1 LKGALKMARSL
12 WAPLLFAAIVF
23 ALNPHWFQAPIVESS
38 DFAANSLQVYHAKIF
53 REMLG
58 NYSRWEFHHP
68 GPAIFYLLAAGERV
82 FHDWTHLVP
91 GTMNAQ
97 LVTLVLINMA
107 FLFGAIGIFAKYFT
121 SQIFRPL
128 ALASAL
134 LWIYAVNATVPTGAV
149 VSPWMP
155 HVALLAFLFF
165 AAACASVAAGRIAH
179 VPLLA
184 LGAMLMVHLH
194 VAQFLFA
201 GVLSAA
207 ACTMAAMGEWRAGRR
222 LAGHGKA
229 IAASVGIVAL
239 FLLPMVL
246 DLAVHRPNNLDD
258 IRAYLARYPDPHRGL
273 ANAVR
278 YFVSFLAFEP
288 DAVQAQIGGQS
299 LPLRL
304 GRTPLL
310 YWAIYLAA
318 LGGAVWVAARRAKAV
333 PRIVWIVMGECVL
346 ISLLFLY
353 WANRITGAFYNFNGF
368 FIYAIQLLGLF
379 AIVGVLSA
387 GWRAK
392 WVWAAW
398 LVPFAAMPLMA
409 AELRNPDR
417 GSDAIAR
424 MSEDL
429 RSAGPVRLV
438 FEHDD
443 WDTAAG
449 VANQL
454 ARRGQAFC
462 VDPGWFFLFEREA
475 VCRPGTEFARRV
487 VTASAVFEPGRRP
500 LVLPVRIGADEA
512 STLREGFYPCE
523 GDQCWTGRSASLGFT
538 LAGGAP
544 AYRVTITGSVLPERP
559 VEVRLNGVRLGVL
572 DGLWKSGASLDVPG
586 SAVKVGEMNRLT
598 FECAGAGPIA
608 GDARELGFSLM
619 TVEIAGR

>member
-1 LKGALKMARSL
+1 LKFVRCL
-12 WAPLLFAAIVF
+12 WAPLLFAAIVL

-97 LVTLVLINMA
+97 LVTLVLINTA
-107 FLFGAIGIFAKYFT
+107 FLFGAIGIFAKYFKQ
-121 SQIFRPL
+121 QIFRPV
-128 ALASAL
+128 ALAAAL
-134 LWIYAVNATVPTGAV
+134 LWIYTVNTTVPAGAV
-149 VSPWMP
+149 VSAWMP
-155 HVALLAFLFF
+155 HVALFAFLFF

-179 VPLLA
+179 LPWLA

-194 VAQFLFA
+194 VAQLLFA

-207 ACTMAAMGEWRAGRR
+207 ACTMAAVGEWRAGTRFGR
-222 LAGHGKA
+222 HWKA

-246 DLAVHRPNNLDD
+246 ELAVHRPNNLDD

-273 ANAVR
+273 GSAVR

-288 DAVQAQIGGQS
+288 DAVQARIGGQS
-299 LPLRL
+299 SPLYL

-318 LGGAVWVAARRAKAV
+318 LGAAVWVAARRAKAV
-333 PRIVWIVMGECVL
+333 PRIVWIVAGECML

-353 WANRITGAFYNFNGF
+353 WANRITGDFYNFNGF
-368 FIYAIQLLGLF
+368 FIYGIQLLGLF

-387 GWRAK
+387 EWRAK
-392 WVWAAW
+392 WAW
-398 LVPFAAMPLMA
+398 VVPFAAMPLMA

-424 MSEDL
+424 MSEEL
-429 RSAGPVRLV
+429 RGAGPVRLV
-438 FEHDD
+438 FEHGD

-449 VANQL
+449 IANQL

-487 VTASAVFEPGRRP
+487 VTGAGIFEPGRRP
-500 LVLPVRIGADEA
+500 LGLPVRIGADEA
-512 STLREGFYPCE
+512 SALREGFYVCE
-523 GDQCWTGRSASLGFT
+523 ADHCWTGRSASLGFT
-538 LAGGAP
+538 LAGEAP

-559 VEVRLNGVRLGVL
+559 VEVGLNGVRLGVL
-572 DGLWKSGASLDVPG
+572 DGLWKSSASFDVAG
-586 SAVKVGEMNRLT
+586 SRVNVGGMNRLT
-598 FECAGAGPIA
+598 LECAGAGPIA

-619 TVEIAGR
+619 MVEISGSNMGHR

>member
-1 LKGALKMARSL
+1 MKFVQRL
-12 WAPLLFAAIVF
+12 WAPLLFAAIVL
-23 ALNPHWFQAPIVESS
+23 ALNPHWFQASIVESS

-97 LVTLVLINMA
+97 LVTLVLINTA

-121 SQIFRPL
+121 QQAFRPV
-128 ALASAL
+128 ALAAAL
-134 LWIYAVNATVPTGAV
+134 LWVYTVNTTVPTGAV

-155 HVALLAFLFF
+155 HVALFAFLFF

-179 VPLLA
+179 LPLLA

-207 ACTMAAMGEWRAGRR
+207 ACTMAAVGEWRAGRR
-222 LAGHGKA
+222 LTGHGKT
-229 IAASVGIVAL
+229 IAASLGIVAL

-246 DLAVHRPNNLDD
+246 ELAVHRPNNLDD
-258 IRAYLARYPDPHRGL
+258 IRAYLARYPNPHRGL
-273 ANAVR
+273 GNAIR

-288 DAVQAQIGGQS
+288 DAVQARIGGQTP
-299 LPLRL
+299 PLHL
-304 GRTPLL
+304 GWTPLQ
-310 YWAIYLAA
+310 YWAVYLAA

-333 PRIVWIVMGECVL
+333 PRIVWIVMGECVV

-353 WANRITGAFYNFNGF
+353 WANRITGDFYNFNGF

-392 WVWAAW
+392 WAW
-398 LVPFAAMPLMA
+398 VVPFAAMPLMA

-424 MSEDL
+424 MSEEL
-429 RSAGPVRLV
+429 RGAGPVRLV

-449 VANQL
+449 IANQL

-487 VTASAVFEPGRRP
+487 VTAAGVFEPGRRP
-500 LVLPVRIGADEA
+500 LVLPVRIGADEVSA
-512 STLREGFYPCE
+512 LREGFYACE
-523 GDQCWTGRSASLGFT
+523 GDHCWTGRSASLGFT

-559 VEVRLNGVRLGVL
+559 VEVGLNGVRLGVL
-572 DGLWKSGASLDVPG
+572 DGLWKSSASFDVAG
-586 SAVKVGEMNRLT
+586 NAVKVGGMNRLT
-598 FECAGAGPIA
+598 FVCAGAGPIA

-619 TVEIAGR
+619 TVEISGSNMGRR